1 MANDEKF
8 AVGLSSGSSP
18 RRQITSASFS
28 LRTRGH
34 CQRRPRTHSKY
45 LVVFAAV
52 GGRKRKSSRD
62 FAGFRAKPHGDGES
76 KARPS
81 RALVAPALLRRGV
94 DHSRPAPLVSWY
106 FFNSSLKAPSRASAA
121 DERRDEGRPSSS
133 VSVTVIIA
141 RATSHYALRPICW
154 GWKERKKCRQ
164 KVTARV

>member
-52 GGRKRKSSRD
+52 GDRKRKSSRD

-81 RALVAPALLRRGV
+81 RALVAPALGRAEASTIPGRHRWFRDISSIPVSRRRRGPRLLMR
-94 DHSRPAPLVSWY
+94 DGTKAARHHPLVSQ
-106 FFNSSLKAPSRASAA
+106 SLSPGQRHTTHYGQFVGAEKR
-121 DERRDEGRPSSS
+121 GRN
-133 VSVTVIIA
+133 V
-141 RATSHYALRPICW
+141 
-154 GWKERKKCRQ
+154 GKK
-164 KVTARV
+164 